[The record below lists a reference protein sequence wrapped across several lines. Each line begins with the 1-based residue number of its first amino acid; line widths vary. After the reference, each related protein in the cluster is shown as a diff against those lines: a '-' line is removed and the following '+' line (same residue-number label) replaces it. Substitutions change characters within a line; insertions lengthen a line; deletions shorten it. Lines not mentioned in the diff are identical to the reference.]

1 MSTKTK
7 SVVEPHDDDDGA
19 YSVDQFCKQYSIGK
33 TAFYAEVKAKR
44 LSVKKHG
51 SRTLVPR
58 TVARAWFEA
67 LPAMRGRAPKSHQ
80 EAAA

>member
-1 MSTKTK
+1 MNTKTK
-7 SVVEPHDDDDGA
+7 AVVELHDEDDGA

-44 LSVKKHG
+44 LSVKEHG

-58 TVARAWFEA
+58 SVARAWFEA
-67 LPAMRGRAPKSHQ
+67 LPATRGRSPERH
-80 EAAA
+80 EVAAA